1 LLIVTQDQQSF
12 PATSFDCSI
21 LYLDSRLSRIPRGSL
36 TFKLFPIMKKRLWP
50 GRLLTA
56 VLLLIA
62 QFAFSQLVD
71 PSATAE
77 TRALHANLM
86 RVAEHGFLFGHQ
98 DTDAYGV
105 TWKAE
110 DNRSD
115 VKDITGDFPAVHGWD
130 LGKIGRP
137 MNIDSVDFGRMLEW
151 IKAAYR
157 RGAVNTISWHLDNPL
172 TGESTWSKG
181 DAAKESLPGGKAH
194 TKYLEHLNH
203 LADFLDKCETDG
215 VKIPIIFRPLHE
227 HNGDWFWWG
236 KGVASEAD
244 FINLWKFTVQFLR
257 DERKIHHLLYAF
269 SPDRS
274 RLDIKNFRI
283 SYLYAYPG
291 DEWVDV
297 LGYDDYQDVNAD
309 KNQKQRANDLV
320 SGLKQLSV
328 LAKEKNKVAALTET
342 GQEKI
347 PEATFFTN
355 FLLKSIK
362 ADRAI
367 NVSYVMFWRNARK
380 NHHYVPYKGHPAADD
395 FRKFHSDPG
404 TLFES
409 DIMNMYVPGKSLVKK

>member
-1 LLIVTQDQQSF
+1 MKTACPGILLSVVFFLIVYS
-12 PATSFDCSI
+12 
-21 LYLDSRLSRIPRGSL
+21 
-36 TFKLFPIMKKRLWP
+36 
-50 GRLLTA
+50 
-56 VLLLIA
+56 
-62 QFAFSQLVD
+62 AFGQLVD
-71 PSATAE
+71 PKATAE

-86 RVAEHGFLFGHQ
+86 RIPDHGFLFGHQ

-115 VKDITGDFPAVHGWD
+115 VKDVTGDFPAVHGWD

-151 IKAAYR
+151 IKSAYR
-157 RGAVNTISWHLDNPL
+157 RGAINTISWHLDNPL

-194 TKYLEHLNH
+194 AKYIEHLNH
-203 LADFLDKCETDG
+203 LADFLDQCEVNG

-236 KGVASEAD
+236 KGVASEQD
-244 FINLWKFTVQFLR
+244 FIKLWKFTVQFLR
-257 DERKIHHLLYAF
+257 DDRKLHHLLYAF

-274 RLDIKNFRI
+274 RVNLSDFHK

-297 LGYDDYQDVNAD
+297 LGYDDYQDVRDNPPTS
-309 KNQKQRANDLV
+309 KQRAKDLAD
-320 SGLKQLSV
+320 GLSALSL

-347 PEATFFTN
+347 PEATFFTK
-355 FLLKSIK
+355 FLLEAVTSRPDIK
-362 ADRAI
+362 
-367 NVSYVMFWRNARK
+367 VSYIMFWRNARI
-380 NHHYVPYKGHPAADD
+380 NHHYVPFKEHPAAVD
-395 FRKFHSDPG
+395 FRAFYQDPK

-409 DIMNMYVPGKSLVKK
+409 DIINMYVPLKPLVKK